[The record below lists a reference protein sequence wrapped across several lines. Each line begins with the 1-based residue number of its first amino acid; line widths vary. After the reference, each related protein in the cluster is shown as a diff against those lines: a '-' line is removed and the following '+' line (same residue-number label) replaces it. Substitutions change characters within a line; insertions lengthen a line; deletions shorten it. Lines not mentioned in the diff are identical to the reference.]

1 MKLEIGNFDICIM
14 LFSYEWLQSFFN
26 KKLPAPRELAELIL
40 ARGFEVEKID
50 ALGKDWVLD
59 INILSN
65 RPDCL
70 SHLGMAR
77 EIGAFLGITPNFI
90 KFKAAQKSN
99 QAPAKSI
106 IAVEVRYPEA
116 CPRYAAMAVAGT
128 KIKSSPPWMVRR
140 LEACG
145 LRAINS
151 VVDATNYTML
161 ETGQPLHAFDW
172 DKLATGRGKAKK
184 IVVRAA
190 QARETFKTLDGKNFN
205 LQPWMA
211 VIADDDGVLA
221 LAGIKGG
228 KRAEIDGKTE
238 TVILESA
245 NFNPKTI
252 RRTSRALGLSTD
264 ASYRFERN
272 IGPHGVLFAA
282 RRAAELIV
290 SIGGGRIFAGAVDKR
305 QNPKTAKKII
315 LNLPLAEKLLGTE
328 IQTAA
333 AKKNLE
339 ALGFAVRRAGR
350 EDLEIIPPIERG
362 DVVVWQ
368 DVVEEIGRVGGYEKI
383 VPQAPRA
390 EIVPPRQNRFW
401 RAKGIAKDLM
411 AAAGYSEVRNH
422 SFISEK
428 DCRNFGLN
436 EEELLEI
443 KNPVNEDL
451 RFLRPSLLINLLKN
465 FCANREFD
473 SLRQFEIGKIFD
485 KNRRDEPAMLA
496 GASRKDSFFDAK
508 GALEFLAARLRVKG
522 FSIVPLKDRREA
534 PGGFF
539 DPVFAATVIANKK
552 QIGSLGCLRREIAK
566 NIGIEPI
573 TIFEI
578 DFTALAQNMA
588 ENIEYRPILAHPE
601 AVRDISVDMPPQTL
615 SAAVADAVEEAD
627 KFKLIETM
635 EIFGKPYVS
644 SDKKTKNIL
653 FRFHLRSGKK
663 TLDGKDID
671 AWQAGAIAAIEKR
684 AEWRVKKNE
693 N

>member
-1 MKLEIGNFDICIM
+1 M

-50 ALGKDWVLD
+50 ALDKDWVLD

-65 RPDCL
+65 RSDCL

-77 EIGAFLGITPNFI
+77 EIGAFLGIKPNFV
-90 KFKAAQKSN
+90 KFKAPKKPNSA
-99 QAPAKSI
+99 AAKSI

-116 CPRYAAMAVAGT
+116 CPRYAAMAVAGI

-140 LEACG
+140 LEVCG
-145 LRAINS
+145 LRAINN
-151 VVDATNYTML
+151 VVDATNYAML

-172 DKLATGRGKAKK
+172 DKLAAGRGKAKK
-184 IVVRAA
+184 IIVRTA

-211 VIADDDGVLA
+211 VIADDGGARA

-245 NFNPKTI
+245 NFDAKTI
-252 RRTSRALGLSTD
+252 RRTSRTLGLSTD
-264 ASYRFERN
+264 ASYRFEHN
-272 IGPHGVLFAA
+272 ISPHGVLFAA

-305 QNPKTAKKII
+305 QNPETAKKII
-315 LNLPLAEKLLGTE
+315 LNLPLAEKLLGAE

-339 ALGFAVRRAGR
+339 ALGFSVRRGGR
-350 EDLEIIPPIERG
+350 EDLEIVPPPERG
-362 DVVVWQ
+362 DVAVWQ
-368 DVVEEIGRVGGYEKI
+368 DIVEEIGRVGGYEKI
-383 VPQAPRA
+383 APQAPRA

-401 RAKGIAKDLM
+401 RAKSAAKDLM

-428 DCRNFGLN
+428 DCRNFGIK
-436 EEELLEI
+436 EEKLLEI

-451 RFLRPSLLINLLKN
+451 RFLRPSLLLNLLKN

-485 KNRRDEPAMLA
+485 KDRRDEPAMLA
-496 GASRKDSFFDAK
+496 GASRNDSFFDAK
-508 GALEFLAARLRVKG
+508 GALEFLAARLRIRD
-522 FSIVPLKDRREA
+522 FSVVL
-534 PGGFF
+534 PGRDKNAAAGFF
-539 DPVFAATVIANKK
+539 DSAQSAAVMAGKK
-552 QIGSLGCLRREIAK
+552 QIGSLGRLRREIAD
-566 NIGIEPI
+566 NLGIEPPV
-573 TIFEI
+573 IFEI
-578 DFTALAQNMA
+578 DFTRLAQNIA
-588 ENIEYRPILAHPE
+588 EEIEYRPILAHPE
-601 AVRDISVDMPPQTL
+601 AVRDISVDVPLPTL
-615 SAAVADAVEEAD
+615 SAAVADAVKEID
-627 KFKLIETM
+627 RLKLIERT
-635 EIFGKPYVS
+635 EISGEPYVS
-644 SDKKTKNIL
+644 PDGKSKNIL

-671 AWQAGAIAAIEKR
+671 AWQAGAIAAIEKNPG
-684 AEWRVKKNE
+684 WRVKKIKN
-693 N
+693 

>member
-1 MKLEIGNFDICIM
+1 M
-14 LFSYEWLQSFFN
+14 LFFYEWLQSFFN

-50 ALGKDWVLD
+50 ALDKDWVLD

-65 RPDCL
+65 RSDCL

-77 EIGAFLGITPNFI
+77 EIGAFLGIKPNFV
-90 KFKAAQKSN
+90 KFKAPKKPNSA
-99 QAPAKSI
+99 AAKSI

-116 CPRYAAMAVAGT
+116 CPRYAAMAVAGI

-140 LEACG
+140 LEVCG
-145 LRAINS
+145 LRAINN
-151 VVDATNYTML
+151 VVDATNYAML

-172 DKLATGRGKAKK
+172 DKLAAGRGKAKK
-184 IVVRAA
+184 IIVRTA

-211 VIADDDGVLA
+211 IIADDGGALA

-245 NFNPKTI
+245 NFDAKTI
-252 RRTSRALGLSTD
+252 RRTSRTLGLSTD
-264 ASYRFERN
+264 ASYRFEHN
-272 IGPHGVLFAA
+272 ISPHGVLFAA

-305 QNPKTAKKII
+305 QNPETAKKII
-315 LNLPLAEKLLGTE
+315 LNLPLAEKLLGAE

-339 ALGFAVRRAGR
+339 ALGFSVRRGGR
-350 EDLEIIPPIERG
+350 EDLEIVPPPERG
-362 DVVVWQ
+362 DIAVWQ
-368 DVVEEIGRVGGYEKI
+368 DIVEEIGRVGGYEKI
-383 VPQAPRA
+383 APQAPRA

-401 RAKGIAKDLM
+401 RAKSAAKDLM

-428 DCRNFGLN
+428 DCRNFGIK
-436 EEELLEI
+436 EEKLLEI

-451 RFLRPSLLINLLKN
+451 RFLRPSLLLNLLKN

-485 KNRRDEPAMLA
+485 KDRRDEPAMLA
-496 GASRKDSFFDAK
+496 GASRNDSFFDAK
-508 GALEFLAARLRVKG
+508 GALEFLAARLRIRD
-522 FSIVPLKDRREA
+522 FSVVL
-534 PGGFF
+534 PGRDKNPAAGFF
-539 DPVFAATVIANKK
+539 DSAQSAAVMAGKK
-552 QIGSLGCLRREIAK
+552 QIGSLGRLRREIAD
-566 NIGIEPI
+566 NLGIEPPV
-573 TIFEI
+573 IFEI
-578 DFTALAQNMA
+578 DFTRLAQNIA
-588 ENIEYRPILAHPE
+588 EEIEYRPILAHPE
-601 AVRDISVDMPPQTL
+601 AVRDISVDVPLPTL
-615 SAAVADAVEEAD
+615 SAAVADAVKEID
-627 KFKLIETM
+627 RLKLIERT
-635 EIFGKPYVS
+635 EISGEPYVS
-644 SDKKTKNIL
+644 PDGKSKNIL
-653 FRFHLRSGKK
+653 FRFNLRSGKK

-671 AWQAGAIAAIEKR
+671 AWQAGAIAAIEKNTG
-684 AEWRVKKNE
+684 WRVKK
-693 N
+693 